1 MATWQCIKGC
11 GACCHLDPNE
21 RPDLESY
28 LEPEDLLLYLSMVG
42 PDGWCMN
49 YDQLNREC
57 TIYDDRPWFCRV
69 QVETFQ
75 RMFEI
80 EPAELNDFAIECCR
94 DQISGVYGDL
104 SLEMHRFDRAVG
116 LTLSTNA
123 PATPDPLALDPSGL
137 DQSAFEQQN

>member
-1 MATWQCIKGC
+1 
-11 GACCHLDPNE
+11 
-21 RPDLESY
+21 
-28 LEPEDLLLYLSMVG
+28 
-42 PDGWCMN
+42 
-49 YDQLNREC
+49 
-57 TIYDDRPWFCRV
+57 
-69 QVETFQ
+69 
-75 RMFEI
+75 MFEI

-116 LTLSTNA
+116 LTLSTNT

>member
-11 GACCHLDPNE
+11 GACCHLDPSE
-21 RPDLESY
+21 RPDLEDY

-42 PDGWCMN
+42 PDGWCVN

-57 TIYDDRPWFCRV
+57 TVYDDRPWFCRV
-69 QVETFQ
+69 QADTFQ

-80 EPAELNDFAIECCR
+80 DPAELNEFAIDCCR
-94 DQISGVYGDL
+94 EQISGVYGDL

-116 LTLSTNA
+116 LDLAERSST
-123 PATPDPLALDPSGL
+123 DLDTESLTSSLG
-137 DQSAFEQQN
+137 DDSTDG